1 MGSSPPQLDP
11 GWLTPQIGNPSL
23 PTVKSGFLAIT
34 EPLLNIHYFPMTTRL
49 SGPLP
54 PSGEMC
60 VDNEF
65 AMVNHAT
72 TEYIYECFG
81 QRSCLRRAA
90 AELVLPDTYDH
101 GWPVIVKPRIGSS
114 RGGVVRLEGPADPA
128 AVCFEAEPLVPKVY
142 CADARAIHVAF
153 PRAQCEVFAPWGAYP
168 PRLSAANIG
177 YRADM
182 GSTFHTDMRQI
193 SDSGSAPQTGGE
205 Y

>member
-1 MGSSPPQLDP
+1 M
-11 GWLTPQIGNPSL
+11 
-23 PTVKSGFLAIT
+23 KSGFLAIT
-34 EPLLNIHYFPMTTRL
+34 EPLLNIHHFPMTTRL

-54 PSGEMC
+54 PSGEIC

-65 AMVNHAT
+65 AMANHAI
-72 TEYIYECFG
+72 TEHVDECG
-81 QRSCLRRAA
+81 GKGSSLRRAA

-128 AVCFEAEPLVPKVY
+128 AACFEAGPLVVKAY
-142 CADARAIHVAF
+142 CADARATHMAF
-153 PRAQCEVFAPWGAYP
+153 PRAQGDVFAPWGAYP
-168 PRLSAANIG
+168 PRLSAANFG
-177 YRADM
+177 YRGDM

-193 SDSGSAPQTGGE
+193 SDSGPAPQTGGE